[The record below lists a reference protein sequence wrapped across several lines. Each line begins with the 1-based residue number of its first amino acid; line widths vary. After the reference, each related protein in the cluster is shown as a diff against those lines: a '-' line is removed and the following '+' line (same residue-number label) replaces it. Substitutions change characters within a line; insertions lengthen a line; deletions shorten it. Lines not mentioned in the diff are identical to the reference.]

1 MIKRPILLWPLL
13 LLLSACAGPLQQP
26 SAESD
31 RSETEVPAPDQ
42 DSDATFERGSS
53 AVSSL
58 IQAARSA
65 YQTGDYT
72 GAIASAERGLRIDRR
87 EPELYLL
94 LAQSYL
100 AQARPAQAE
109 QFARQGLRHSSSGT
123 WVSQALQALLSG
135 L

>member
-1 MIKRPILLWPLL
+1 MTKRLILLWPLL
-13 LLLSACAGPLQQP
+13 LLLSACAGPLIQLP
-26 SAESD
+26 NESD
-31 RSETEVPAPDQ
+31 QSEEIPAPVEDA
-42 DSDATFERGSS
+42 DSAAERGSS

-58 IQAARSA
+58 IQAARNA
-65 YQTGDYT
+65 YQMGDYS

-100 AQARPAQAE
+100 AQARPDQAE
-109 QFARQGLRHSSSGT
+109 QFARQGLRHSGSDT
-123 WVSQALQALLSG
+123 WVSQALKTLLSR